1 MNTNSKSSPH
11 SERKHR
17 VKKSKRKKPEKD
29 VAQLYPYIPISN
41 SDQYFG
47 KRKRSTTITQNSYEH
62 SNSSQLSSYTANRL
76 KKSESSAMQCDS
88 FGSKTGGKLTK
99 FVVQNENEMDLDGE
113 QDEDSTSLSEE
124 SNLSDPKFEAD
135 DEQSDYYEV
144 SSSLQ
149 KKNRARYGRTSLDSK
164 PSFANPFSM
173 LSSTSPSTSS
183 SIWKRRR
190 RNNLPNNHFNWTV
203 WWYIRATI
211 ERSTQACS
219 KLVRW
224 RSGKRNDNYESKFV
238 F

>member
-1 MNTNSKSSPH
+1 MVGKKLILLFH
-11 SERKHR
+11 SERKQQR

-29 VAQLYPYIPISN
+29 VAQLYPYIPIGN

-76 KKSESSAMQCDS
+76 KKNDSSRMQCDT
-88 FGSKTGGKLTK
+88 FNKAGGKLTK
-99 FVVQNENEMDLDGE
+99 FVVQNENEMDLDAE

-124 SNLSDPKFEAD
+124 SNLSEPKSSREFEAD

-144 SSSLQ
+144 SSLQ
-149 KKNRARYGRTSLDSK
+149 KKNRQRYGQTNLDK

-190 RNNLPNNHFNWTV
+190 RNNLPSNHFN
-203 WWYIRATI
+203 
-211 ERSTQACS
+211 
-219 KLVRW
+219 
-224 RSGKRNDNYESKFV
+224 
-238 F
+238 